1 MWRLCGKGKH
11 HGGAENSG
19 GVKKSA
25 GFLSRLADCVHIVI
39 YERKQDY
46 EQELFFLQEIIIEI
60 EGIRIFAKK

>member
-1 MWRLCGKGKH
+1 M
-11 HGGAENSG
+11 
-19 GVKKSA
+19 KKSA